1 MKKEKAK
8 SRLKKIGE
16 EMSKALNSFLLIADQ
31 VQLHA
36 FRVQVKKMKSLLVLL
51 SSNEKNKS
59 LFNYF
64 KPIKQ
69 IFRHA
74 GRIRDPYLHLKL
86 ASEFKIK
93 DQEFFEQQ
101 KRMMEEELS
110 LFLKHGKKYLQ
121 MLNKAIGKLVKKLKK
136 TNDAAITDFFNTEL
150 DQVVL
155 AFAKRE
161 FDESMHDC
169 RKMIKNIL
177 YNYKFMKKSLGDRI
191 SLNIPYL
198 SGVQETI
205 GSWHDSVLV
214 AGLIE
219 NRIGKSPRALTRLND
234 RIRKEERAVTSI
246 STDFWQKVTSPV
258 TEHPEEQKSLMPHTE
273 LV

>member
-8 SRLKKIGE
+8 SRLKKLGK
-16 EMSKALNSFLLIADQ
+16 EMLEALNSFLTTGDQ

-59 LFNYF
+59 LLKYFN
-64 KPIKQ
+64 PVKQ

-74 GRIRDPYLHLKL
+74 GRIRDPFLHVKL
-86 ASEFKIK
+86 ASEFKLK
-93 DQEFFEQQ
+93 DQAFFEQQ
-101 KRMMEEELS
+101 NRMMEEELS
-110 LFLKHGKKYLQ
+110 LFFKHRKKYLQ
-121 MLNKAIGKLVKKLKK
+121 LVKKTIGKLVKKLKK
-136 TNDAAITDFFNTEL
+136 TDDAVIADFFKTEL
-150 DQVVL
+150 DAVVL

-161 FDESMHDC
+161 FNESMHDC

-177 YNYKFMKKSLGDRI
+177 YNYKFLRKSLGENI
-191 SLNIPYL
+191 TVNIPYL
-198 SGVQETI
+198 SSVQETI
-205 GSWHDSVLV
+205 GNWHDSVLV
-214 AGLIE
+214 AGLIG
-219 NRIGKSPRALTRLND
+219 NKVGKSPRASTRLKD
-234 RIRKEERAVTSI
+234 RIRKEERAVITI

-258 TEHPEEQKSLMPHTE
+258 IEQVEEQKLLMPHGD